1 MSVPM
6 NRGKKI
12 FLLFAILFIAAV
24 VVVSYDI
31 SSRTSAPW
39 EKGNLKSRISDEY
52 GSEEE
57 VSEETSDSTNHS
69 NE

>member
-1 MSVPM
+1 M

-12 FLLFAILFIAAV
+12 FLLIAVLFLVAV
-24 VVVSYDI
+24 GVVSYDI

-39 EKGNLKSRISDEY
+39 EKGNLKSRISEEY
-52 GSEEE
+52 GSENEE
-57 VSEETSDSTNHS
+57 NEVTSDSTKLS

>member
-1 MSVPM
+1 M

-12 FLLFAILFIAAV
+12 FLVFAVLFLVAV
-24 VVVSYDI
+24 GVVSYDI

-57 VSEETSDSTNHS
+57 GLGEASDSTQLS